1 MERDK
6 KEFGRLLEKRTKD
19 TAVSVI
25 KLLMDLPKSD
35 ETRIVKNQLIRSIT
49 SVGANYREAN
59 RGRNAADFRNKI
71 RICKG
76 EASESIYWLE
86 IILDLEWL
94 DREDLQT
101 IMKEVSELLAIFSS
115 IIRSMNAKA
124 K

>member
-19 TAVSVI
+19 CAVAVI
-25 KLLMDLPKSD
+25 RLLEALPKSD
-35 ETRIVKNQLIRSIT
+35 ETRVVKNQLIRSIT

-59 RGRNAADFRNKI
+59 RGRSAADFRNKI
-71 RICKG
+71 RICEG

-86 IILDLEWL
+86 IILDLDWL
-94 DREDLQT
+94 DHQKAQPILN
-101 IMKEVSELLAIFSS
+101 EVTEILAIFSS
-115 IIRSMNAKA
+115 VIRSMNAKT